1 MLNKVI
7 VLKSVLYGY
16 ISHKYFFIFFKGV
29 SVYG

>member
-7 VLKSVLYGY
+7 VLKSVIYGHIY
-16 ISHKYFFIFFKGV
+16 WKFYFVFSKGV